1 MSEQRA
7 ELSGT
12 DLPGTGPGDARLP
25 TTDLPT
31 TDLPTPELRDPEQ
44 SVTEPPRTGLEPV
57 DRVLARE
64 VEIGELPVTQ
74 RAAAYAALHAELE
87 RILEERPGHVPSGL
101 TSGAGGSVGPGQ
113 QRGPGK
119 SGANERARSAR

>member
-1 MSEQRA
+1 MSEERA

-31 TDLPTPELRDPEQ
+31 PELRDPEQ
-44 SVTEPPRTGLEPV
+44 SATEPPRTGLEPV

-87 RILEERPGHVPSGL
+87 RILEARPGHVPSGL